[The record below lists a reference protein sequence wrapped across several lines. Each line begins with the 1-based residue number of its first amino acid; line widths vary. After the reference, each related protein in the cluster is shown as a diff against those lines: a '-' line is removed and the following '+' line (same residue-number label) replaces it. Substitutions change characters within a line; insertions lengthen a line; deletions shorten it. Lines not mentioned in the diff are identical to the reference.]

1 MSQPETPK
9 FMRTFSLMANNQRF
23 DFDAEQFSKMSRKC
37 LSLLTQGKTV
47 GTIQTRVRAD
57 SLASFVAACQR
68 QPYKMTPKNAFEI
81 RDLAEEWEIP
91 SLIKLVD
98 EFIEKKQLTRS
109 NSSDYVQ
116 ILIDHVN
123 NGVIDEEDINN
134 VANMINDA
142 LVDTRFIK
150 VKPEVIFQIIINS
163 EQRGIDKQKFLE
175 FVLTLFYA
183 NPEAAVPLILLIDF
197 DHLTD
202 QDSEGIFLCREVHEQ
217 NISFFIAWALSSSR
231 NKAETELQ
239 LSNRRHHDEI
249 ETLRELLKKAQLAAT
264 NKMKKDHDQ
273 EISDL
278 LEIMKQQKQT
288 LDDLVQE
295 TTQQREEYARL
306 EEEHQEKLSELE
318 NTLNDLLEEAKDCAQ
333 MLENQEAQVARECQE
348 QMPAIKEDL
357 SQQLNEIRERNIDNL
372 KNIEDTTNEVIDK
385 EKTQAT
391 QLEED
396 TTQMEQDLQTAKDNM
411 KDIKAAIAVKIVRD
425 RLRFD
430 KFLREKNKSDQLK
443 VFRTKGGVWGIKP
456 KEAEEADRKIAELQK
471 RIDELCP
478 IRGSRRPKEQESVQ
492 EEESDQQS

>member
-1 MSQPETPK
+1 MSSEETPQ

-23 DFDAEQFSKMSRKC
+23 DFDAEQFSKMSRRC
-37 LSLLTQGKTV
+37 ASLLTQGSTV

-57 SLASFVAACQR
+57 SLASFVAACKHQS
-68 QPYKMTPKNAFEI
+68 YKITPKNAFEI
-81 RDLAEEWEIP
+81 RDLAEEWDIP

-98 EFIEKKQLTRS
+98 EYIEKKQISRP
-109 NSSDYVQ
+109 NSSDLLQ
-116 ILIDHVN
+116 LLLDHAKD
-123 NGVIDEEDINN
+123 GIYSEEDINN
-134 VANMINDA
+134 VANIINEA
-142 LVDTRFIK
+142 LVDPRFIN
-150 VKPEVIFQIIINS
+150 VKPEIIFQIIISS
-163 EQRGIDKQKFLE
+163 EPRGIDKQKFLE

-231 NKAETELQ
+231 NKAESELQ
-239 LSNRRHHDEI
+239 LSDRRHHDEI

-264 NKMKKDHDQ
+264 NKMKKEHDQ

-278 LEIMKQQKQT
+278 LEIMKQQQQT
-288 LDDLVQE
+288 LDDLIE
-295 TTQQREEYARL
+295 TTNQQREEYSRL
-306 EEEHQEKLSELE
+306 EEEHQEKLKTLE
-318 NTLNDLLEEAKDCAQ
+318 DTLKEILEEAKDCAD
-333 MLENQEAQVARECQE
+333 MLENQENQVARECQE
-348 QMPAIKEDL
+348 QMPTIKQELDE
-357 SQQLNEIRERNIDNL
+357 QLAEVRDRNIATL
-372 KNIEDTTNEVIDK
+372 KNIEDTTNDVINK
-385 EKTQAT
+385 EKEQAS

-396 TTQMEQDLQTAKDNM
+396 TAQIEQDLQIAKVDM

-430 KFLREKNKSDQLK
+430 KFLRNKEDQLK

-456 KEAEEADRKIAELQK
+456 KEAEEADKKISELQK

-478 IRGSRRPKEQESVQ
+478 IRGSRKPKAQE
-492 EEESDQQS
+492 DGQSTSQNAQ